1 MPQWARHRSAL
12 TTVVALFAGAG
23 IHKSYGRA
31 RWVILTRYFETFV
44 GAVVPALRDKSES
57 VSVVAPARLHLG
69 FLDMNGELGRVFG
82 SLGLALCGVETRLT
96 VWRAPELTAVGPSN
110 KRALRFARSLLS
122 AYRLECGAHLELES
136 AIPEHAGLGSG
147 TQLALAVS
155 AALIRLF
162 GREDDLGSL
171 AVISERGVRSG
182 IGLGAFEQGGFLVD
196 GGRAG
201 HTKVPPIICRLSFPE
216 AWRVILILDGE
227 RDGLSGEGECA
238 AFEKL
243 PPMAPEISGYLCRL
257 VLMQVLPALVEH
269 DLSSFSRAIA
279 AIQAVVGDYFAEFQG
294 GRYTSPL
301 VAQALDWF
309 KARDV
314 EGVGQSSW
322 GPTGFA
328 VVESATTAAK
338 LVQEASSLAKR
349 LGFKVCRGRN
359 ESARVQVNQR
369 ARHVG

>member
-1 MPQWARHRSAL
+1 MLLGGLSVRKRYHP
-12 TTVVALFAGAG
+12 V
-23 IHKSYGRA
+23 
-31 RWVILTRYFETFV
+31 RWVILASHALGFESFV
-44 GAVVPALRDKSES
+44 GAAALPALRDKSES
-57 VSVVAPARLHLG
+57 VSVAAPARLHLG
-69 FLDMNGELGRVFG
+69 FLDMSGELGRVFG
-82 SLGLALCGVETRLT
+82 GLGLALYGVETRLT
-96 VWRAPELTAVGPSN
+96 VGRAPELTAGGPSRE
-110 KRALRFARSLLS
+110 RALRFAASVLA
-122 AYRLECGAHLELES
+122 AYRLECGAHLEIES

-171 AVISERGVRSG
+171 ALIAERGARSG

-201 HTKVPPIICRLSFPE
+201 PTKVPPIICRLCFPE

-227 RDGLSGEGECA
+227 RGGLSGEGERT

-243 PPMAPEISGYLCRL
+243 PPMTPGISGYLCRL
-257 VLMQVLPALVEH
+257 VLMQVLPALVEQ
-269 DLSSFSRAIA
+269 DLASFSRAIA

-294 GRYTSPL
+294 GRYTSPV

-309 KARDV
+309 RAKGV

-328 VVESATTAAK
+328 VVESAAK
-338 LVQEASSLAKR
+338 ATQLVQEASLPVSGKR
-349 LGFKVCRGRN
+349 LRLKVCRGRN
-359 ESARVQVNQR
+359 VGAQVQVNQR
-369 ARHVG
+369 ARQVG